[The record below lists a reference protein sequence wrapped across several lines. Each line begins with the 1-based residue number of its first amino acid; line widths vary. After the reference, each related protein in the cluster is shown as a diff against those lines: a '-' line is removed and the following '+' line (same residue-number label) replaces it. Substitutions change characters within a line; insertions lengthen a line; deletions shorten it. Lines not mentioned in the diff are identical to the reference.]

1 MQKNE
6 TDRLVQKLVKLF
18 DQTRGSALPT
28 LEQESLRLRIG
39 ELLEAPGLEGQTVDS
54 RCVTILL
61 SDLRGFV
68 SAFER
73 HTALEMV
80 EVLNRYFKRMS
91 EIIVRYGGAID
102 KFMGDSIMALFG
114 APVMGENDLESA
126 LACAIEMQL
135 AMKEFNEENKALGV
149 EPIYMG
155 IGINTGEVVAGHLGS
170 SLHSEYTVIGSQV
183 NLASRVEAH
192 SLRGQILLSEN
203 TYLLAK
209 DFIKTG
215 VESEIK
221 VKGRRESLRVYEL
234 LSTSRPKYLRSPQ
247 REMRTSRRAEIDMP
261 LTFTLLSGK
270 ILLAQE
276 YEGRGIDISHNGMYF
291 ISPVLI
297 EAFSD
302 VSIKLSHASMGLE
315 ETQVYAKVMR
325 VWPMDSGC
333 GCHVEFTAIDAAA
346 ASAIKRFVD
355 AMVEIG
361 ARF

>member
-1 MQKNE
+1 
-6 TDRLVQKLVKLF
+6 
-18 DQTRGSALPT
+18 LPT
-28 LEQESLRLRIG
+28 LAQERLRQQIG
-39 ELLEAPGLEGQTVDS
+39 ALLEPTGAQGQQVDT

-80 EVLNRYFKRMS
+80 EVLNRYFKRMT
-91 EIIVRYGGAID
+91 ELIVRYGGTID

-114 APVMGENDLESA
+114 APVMGAHDLESA
-126 LACAIEMQL
+126 LACAIEMQM

-155 IGINTGEVVAGHLGS
+155 IGINTGDVVAGHLGS
-170 SLHSEYTVIGSQV
+170 SLHREYTVIGSQV

-209 DFIKTG
+209 EFIKTG
-215 VESEIK
+215 AESEIK
-221 VKGRRESLRVYEL
+221 VKGRRESIRVYEL

-247 REMRTSRRAEIDMP
+247 REMRSSRRAEIDMP
-261 LTFTLLSGK
+261 LTFTLLNGK

-276 YEGRGIDISHNGMYF
+276 HHGRGIDISYNGMYF
-291 ISPVLI
+291 ISPVLV
-297 EAFSD
+297 EPYSD
-302 VSIKLSHASMGLE
+302 VSIKLSHALMGLE

-346 ASAIKRFVD
+346 ALAIKKFVD
-355 AMVEIG
+355 AMVEM
-361 ARF
+361 ATRF